1 MMKDLKLEKMRHSC
15 AHLMASAVKKLRPA
29 IKIAIG
35 PTVEDGFYYDFDF
48 KKPLGEDDL
57 PRIEKK
63 MEELKKKDFEFRG
76 EWITTKKA
84 RQLFKDNSYKLEI
97 IDEIEKGVRSD
108 FGQKEKVSIYQTGD
122 FVDLCKGPHVK
133 KTSQIGP
140 FKLLSIAGAYW
151 RGDEK
156 NKMLTRIYGTCF
168 PTKKELADYLWQIEE
183 AKKRD
188 HRKLGRRLGLFILPQ
203 DVGSGLVIWLPKGA
217 VIRSQIEKL
226 IVEEQIKRG
235 YKHVYSPHIGKK
247 SLWLTSGHWD
257 LYRDKMYPAMKVDET
272 EYLVKPMNCPMHIK
286 VYQSALRSYRDLPL
300 RIAEIATVYRREQLG
315 ELTGLARVRQITQD
329 DAHIFCR
336 KDQVRG
342 EFKKVIDLAI
352 DLLTVFGISKYEIW
366 LSVRDP
372 QNKNKYLGDDKVWR
386 EAESE
391 IIKAVDEKNMK
402 VEIKEGEAAFYGPK
416 LDILI
421 KDALGRRWQCTT
433 IQVDFMLPKRFNL
446 RYINEKGEQKQ
457 VVMIHRAILGAL
469 ERFMAILIEHYGGA
483 FPLWLSP
490 VQVAVL
496 PISDKFMPLATKILA
511 IFKRENIRVELD
523 DSNQTLPAKIRKA
536 TLQKIPFMCI
546 IGEKEVK
553 KSKKEDRERKNLYV
567 SVRTQSGEDL
577 GIVNLYE
584 FLPGLKRKIEKKL

>member
-48 KKPLGEDDL
+48 EKPLGEDDL

-63 MEELKKKDFEFRG
+63 MEELKKKDFELRG

-108 FGQKEKVSIYQTGD
+108 FGQKGKVSIYQTGD

-140 FKLLSIAGAYW
+140 FKLLSISGAYW

-168 PTKKELADYLWQIEE
+168 PTKKELANHLWQIEE

-257 LYRDKMYPAMKVDET
+257 LYRDKMYPAMKADET

-457 VVMIHRAILGAL
+457 VAMIHRAILGAL
-469 ERFMAILIEHYGGA
+469 ERFMAILIEHFAGA

-490 VQVAVL
+490 VQVIIL
-496 PISDKFMPLATKILA
+496 PVSDKFKQLAAKVLA
-511 IFKRENIRVELD
+511 ILKRENVRAELD
-523 DSNQTLPAKIRKA
+523 HSSQTLPYKIRQA